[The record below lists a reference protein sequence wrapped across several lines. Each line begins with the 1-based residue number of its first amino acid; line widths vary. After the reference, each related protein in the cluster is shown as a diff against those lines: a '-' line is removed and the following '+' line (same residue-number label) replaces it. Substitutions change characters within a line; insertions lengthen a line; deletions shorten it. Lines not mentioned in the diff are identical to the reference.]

1 MKKLIKKLIKYLAK
15 KHWLIVDTELTI
27 LKDSILIII
36 KDWEITRFD
45 IEGDVE
51 RLGVWNRELEKG
63 EFKQIQANP
72 LKCKCN
78 PIEYY
83 NLDK

>member
-1 MKKLIKKLIKYLAK
+1 MKKLIKTLIKYLAK
-15 KHWLIVDTELTI
+15 KYWLIVDTELTI

-36 KDWEITRFD
+36 KDWEISRFD
-45 IEGDVE
+45 VEGDVE
-51 RLGVWNRELEKG
+51 RLCVWNRTLTQE
-63 EFKQIQANP
+63 EFKL
-72 LKCKCN
+72 LKTNSSYCN